1 MSMKQEN
8 IFIVQ
13 QLCKIVNNRDYDAMN
28 VLFSPAFVDR
38 NPAWSVANV
47 DELKQII
54 AAAHD
59 ALDQYIT
66 QDDVFAVDDRVVVLI
81 SFHGKHIG
89 TFLGIPPTYQPVN
102 WTSIEIYRFENG
114 KIVERWVQADT
125 AGLMRQLGV
134 KIPA

>member
-1 MSMKQEN
+1 MSIEQEN
-8 IFIVQ
+8 ILVVQ
-13 QLCKIVNNRDYDAMN
+13 QLCEIVNNRDYDAIGT
-28 VLFSPAFVDR
+28 LFSSAFVDR

-47 DELKQII
+47 NELKQII
-54 AAAHD
+54 ASAHD

-66 QDDVFAVDDRVVVLI
+66 QDDIFAVDDRVVVLI
-81 SFHGKHIG
+81 SFRGKHIG
-89 TFLGIPPTYQPVN
+89 TFLGMPPTDRPVE

-134 KIPA
+134 KIPG